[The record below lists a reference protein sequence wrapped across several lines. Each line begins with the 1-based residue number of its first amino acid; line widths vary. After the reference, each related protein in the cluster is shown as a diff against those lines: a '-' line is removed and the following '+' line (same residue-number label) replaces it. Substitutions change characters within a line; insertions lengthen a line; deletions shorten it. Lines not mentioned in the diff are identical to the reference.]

1 MKQYSVAP
9 NADASRGIVKIEDT
23 APEESYPT
31 KDAAIDA
38 AQEIAKANNPSK
50 VVILDKEH
58 NVIEEK
64 SF

>member
-9 NADASRGIVKIEDT
+9 NADASRWIVKIEDV

-31 KDAAIDA
+31 KDAAINA
-38 AQEIAKANNPSK
+38 ALDIAKANNPSK
-50 VVILDKEH
+50 VLILDKEH